1 MHVSVCVCV
10 CVVGRRVRGQS
21 LERAPEWI
29 PACFAGPSA
38 PLGVRGPDLLQHL
51 LMFLGKNSEG
61 IFDGLYDGIFDNDE
75 AEGDD

>member
-21 LERAPEWI
+21 VERAPEWI

-51 LMFLGKNSEG
+51 LMFLGKKVRSRLWSQRRTDRDRRELFG
-61 IFDGLYDGIFDNDE
+61 G
-75 AEGDD
+75 